1 MSKEKVAVT
10 FLKSWRGYSAGEV
23 ACFGEV
29 AANDLVKGKVA
40 ELHKAGKV
48 AAKPAADKPSVAKP
62 STAKPKPGAAG
73 DGPAPGA
80 GDDTPPA
87 DDEPDAD
94 SEPKP

>member
-48 AAKPAADKPSVAKP
+48 AAKPAADKPSSAKP
-62 STAKPKPGAAG
+62 STVKPKPGDAG
-73 DGPAPGA
+73 DGPAAGA
-80 GDDTPPA
+80 GAASPA
-87 DDEPDAD
+87 DDEPGAAD
-94 SEPKP
+94 EPKP